1 MFEDLIEKY
10 SKTPGMGPKAAQ
22 AMREMNARIA
32 ELEDGDAQGVTL
44 VGIVGQGIPHRIF
57 PKLEVGTKLY
67 VAD

>member
-10 SKTPGMGPKAAQ
+10 SRTPGMGPKAAQ

-32 ELEDGDAQGVTL
+32 ELENGDATGVTL
-44 VGIVGQGIPHRIF
+44 VGTIGQGVPHRVF
-57 PKLEVGTKLY
+57 PKLELGTKLY